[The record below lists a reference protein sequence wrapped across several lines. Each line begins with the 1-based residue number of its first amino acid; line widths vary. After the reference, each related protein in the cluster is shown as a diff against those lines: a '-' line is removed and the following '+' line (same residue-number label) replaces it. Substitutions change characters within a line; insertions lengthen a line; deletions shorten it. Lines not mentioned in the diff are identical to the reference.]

1 MLPKG
6 IRRSAYPL
14 LGNICLD
21 LITVLA
27 ATMSTIEDDP
37 KVFQGT
43 PNEDARLEN
52 LGYEQGQSTPDSSR
66 CKLPNRPL
74 MCYCRA
80 QEIFWSN

>member
-1 MLPKG
+1 MLPRG
-6 IRRSAYPL
+6 IRCSAYPL

-52 LGYEQGQSTPDSSR
+52 LGYEQGQSTQGTFVSYPIGR
-66 CKLPNRPL
+66 
-74 MCYCRA
+74 
-80 QEIFWSN
+80 